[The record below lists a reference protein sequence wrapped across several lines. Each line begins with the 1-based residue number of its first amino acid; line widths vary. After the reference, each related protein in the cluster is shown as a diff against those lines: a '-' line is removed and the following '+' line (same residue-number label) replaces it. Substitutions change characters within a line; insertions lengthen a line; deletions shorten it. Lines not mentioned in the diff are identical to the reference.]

1 MKHAILFVGK
11 ACGEELPTLSLLD
24 VIGGSLVASPPR
36 DVTRIFAL
44 TELGGENSPF
54 TSLLQT

>member
-11 ACGEELPTLSLLD
+11 ACGEELLTLSLLD

-36 DVTRIFAL
+36 AVTRIFAL
-44 TELGGENSPF
+44 TKLGGENSPF
-54 TSLLQT
+54 TRA